1 MINAMIIDQKDNVA
15 VAIEPI
21 EKGGTV
27 CYKENGEDES
37 FTALDNITIYH
48 KLAVKDISKGEKIVK
63 YGEHIGEAKVDI
75 KKGEYVHVQNV
86 ESVREDLGGE
96 K

>member
-1 MINAMIIDQKDNVA
+1 MINAMIIDPKDNVA

-21 EKGGTV
+21 EKGEIV
-27 CYKENGEDES
+27 CYKKNGNDES
-37 FTALDNITIYH
+37 FTAIDSITIYH
-48 KLAVKDISKGEKIVK
+48 KLAIKDILKGEKIVK
-63 YGEHIGEAKVDI
+63 YGEHIGEARIDI
-75 KKGEYVHVQNV
+75 KKDECVHVQNV